1 MYQDDSS
8 NDKKQQPKQLT
19 FQNPSFV
26 PVFATDAAARVT
38 NPAKGTLTVSTESGQ
53 GDIFVYNGT
62 AWKKAEL
69 VAGE

>member
-1 MYQDDSS
+1 MYQADAS
-8 NDKKQQPKQLT
+8 NDKKQQPKQQT

-26 PVFATDAAARVT
+26 PAFATDAAAKVA
-38 NPAKGTLTVSTESGQ
+38 NPTKGTMTFSYQNGH

-69 VAGE
+69 VAG